1 MNIPFIFIF
10 CMTRII
16 LANSLQNLQT
26 NEIKL
31 CVNCKFFKNDFF
43 TSPKFGKCA
52 LYPKEEENN
61 YYFVTGKLD
70 KTIDYSYCSV
80 SRMFE
85 TKCGKEGKFYQE
97 K

>member
-10 CMTRII
+10 VFYMSRII
-16 LANSLQNLQT
+16 LSNSLQT
-26 NEIKL
+26 NEKKL
-31 CVNCKFFKNDFF
+31 CVNCKFFKKDFF
-43 TSPKFGKCA
+43 TDPKFGKCA

-70 KTIDYSYCSV
+70 KRIDYGYCSV
-80 SRMFE
+80 SRMFD
-85 TKCGKEGKFYQE
+85 TYCGKEGKFYQE